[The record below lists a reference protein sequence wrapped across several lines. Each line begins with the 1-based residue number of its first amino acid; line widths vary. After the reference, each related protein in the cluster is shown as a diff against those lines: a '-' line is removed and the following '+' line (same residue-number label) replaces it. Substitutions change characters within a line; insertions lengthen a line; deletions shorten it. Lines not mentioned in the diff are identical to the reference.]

1 MAGVSRGIVVD
12 ANVVISAVEPTN
24 ASHSASLALLR
35 EHADADKFLHRLT
48 LAEVYARPA
57 QTLGLE
63 EVLRLEKVLWRAGF
77 LEVGPSDGPTAIQ
90 MAAARALGLR
100 MPDAVV
106 LATADRLGLP
116 LATFD
121 AQLAVKARTR
131 GLVVYGAKSA

>member
-1 MAGVSRGIVVD
+1 MSQGIVVD
-12 ANVVISAVEPTN
+12 ANIVISAVAPTN
-24 ASHSASLALLR
+24 TAHDAARALLR
-35 EHADADKFLHRLT
+35 QHVDETKCLHRLT
-48 LAEVYARPA
+48 LAEVYAGPA
-57 QTLGLE
+57 RDSGLE

-77 LEVGPSDGPTAIQ
+77 VEVGASDGPTAIQ

-121 AQLAVKARTR
+121 AQLAGRARAR
-131 GLVVYGAKSA
+131 GLVVYGADPA

>member
-1 MAGVSRGIVVD
+1 MAGVSQGIVVD
-12 ANVVISAVEPTN
+12 ANLVISAVEPTY

-35 EHADADKFLHRLT
+35 EHADENKCLHRLT
-48 LAEVYARPA
+48 LAEVYAGPA
-57 QTLGLE
+57 RSLGLE
-63 EVLRLEKVLWRAGF
+63 EVLRLEKILWRAGF
-77 LEVGPSDGPTAIQ
+77 VEVGPSDGPTAIQ

-121 AQLAVKARTR
+121 AQLAAKARTR